1 MHKINFCSGP
11 AILPPSVY
19 NSAIE
24 TIRDFDNT
32 GLSILELSHRSSSIV
47 SMIQETKS
55 LVKELL
61 SISEEYE
68 ILFLHGGAS
77 MQFCMI
83 PMNFLSPSTKAYYTL
98 TGQWASNAYQE
109 AQLLGNADIL
119 CSSADSNFN
128 YLPALQPAYTL
139 DNSAYVHFTSNNT
152 IYGTQWKSYPSFNC
166 PIIVDMSSDL
176 FSKKIKVNQFDL
188 IYAGAQKNIGIA
200 GVCMVII
207 KKSLLEQQNKSI
219 STMLNYNTHMMHES
233 SFNTPPVFAIYTCNL
248 NLKWLKSIGGV
259 EEIEKTNQLKAQLLY
274 TEIERNSLFECT
286 VSNPADRSLMNVTF
300 IAKNKEIEIAF
311 KEYCKMNNIVS
322 IDGYRTVGG
331 FRASIYNAMPLQ
343 DVQLFVDL
351 MKSFESKL

>member
-11 AILPPSVY
+11 AVLPPTVY
-19 NSAIE
+19 NKAIE
-24 TIRDFDNT
+24 AIQNFDHT
-32 GLSILELSHRSSSIV
+32 DQSILELSHRSSSIV
-47 SMIQETKS
+47 SMIQETKL

-61 SISEEYE
+61 AISDEYDV
-68 ILFLHGGAS
+68 LFLHGGAS

-83 PMNFLSPSTKAYYTL
+83 PMNFLSTSTKAYYTL
-98 TGQWASNAYQE
+98 TGQWASNAFHE
-109 AQLLGNADIL
+109 AQLLGNADAL
-119 CSSADSNFN
+119 CSSADSNYN
-128 YLPALQPAYTL
+128 YLPSLQQAYTL

-176 FSKKIKVNQFDL
+176 FSKKINVHQFDL

-207 KKSLLEQQNKSI
+207 KKSLLEKQNKLI
-219 STMLNYNTHMMHES
+219 PTMLNYNTHLLHES

-259 EEIEKTNQLKAQLLY
+259 QEIEKINQMKAQLLY
-274 TEIERNSLFECT
+274 AEIERNSLFDCT
-286 VSNPADRSLMNVTF
+286 VAKPEDRSLMNVTF
-300 IAKNKEIEIAF
+300 VAKNKEIEIAF
-311 KEYCKMNNIVS
+311 KDFCKKNNIVS

-343 DVQLFVDL
+343 DVQLFVEI
-351 MKSFESKL
+351 MKSFESKI